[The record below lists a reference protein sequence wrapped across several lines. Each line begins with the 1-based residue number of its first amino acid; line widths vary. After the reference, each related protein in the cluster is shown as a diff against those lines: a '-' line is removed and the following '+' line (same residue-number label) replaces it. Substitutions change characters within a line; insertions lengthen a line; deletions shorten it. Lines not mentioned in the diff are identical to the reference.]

1 MPRRPQRFAS
11 RLLLRRKPGIVLP
24 GRRILSDPL
33 SSVATRDEE
42 VSVIIDCD
50 SCQMRDVACDDCV
63 VTALLSAGTG
73 EEIGG
78 ETVDAL
84 RVLADGG
91 LVPPLRMQWPQAS
104 SG

>member
-1 MPRRPQRFAS
+1 M
-11 RLLLRRKPGIVLP
+11 
-24 GRRILSDPL
+24 
-33 SSVATRDEE
+33 
-42 VSVIIDCD
+42 IIDCD
-50 SCQMRDVACDDCV
+50 QCEMRDVACDDCV
-63 VTALLSAGTG
+63 VTALLGTSVA
-73 EEIGG
+73 EDLGG

>member
-1 MPRRPQRFAS
+1 M
-11 RLLLRRKPGIVLP
+11 
-24 GRRILSDPL
+24 
-33 SSVATRDEE
+33 
-42 VSVIIDCD
+42 IIDCD
-50 SCQMRDVACDDCV
+50 QCQMRDVACDDCV
-63 VTALLSAGTG
+63 VTALLGTG

-91 LVPPLRMQWPQAS
+91 LVPPLRMQWPRAS